1 MKEREAT
8 IPPPGKD
15 RLPEALDRLIDL
27 YTATNRPHEAERW
40 RAERA
45 RPLAPPMPGETK

>member
-1 MKEREAT
+1 MKERAAT
-8 IPPPGKD
+8 HPAAGKA
-15 RLPEALDRLIDL
+15 RLPEALDRLIEFYAVTDK
-27 YTATNRPHEAERW
+27 PDEVKRW